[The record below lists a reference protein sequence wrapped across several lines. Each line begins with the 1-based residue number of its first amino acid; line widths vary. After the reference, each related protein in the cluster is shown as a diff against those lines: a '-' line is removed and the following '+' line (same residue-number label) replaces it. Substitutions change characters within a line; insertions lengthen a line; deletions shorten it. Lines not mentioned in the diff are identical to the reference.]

1 MYTYTPTTEKAKTI
15 RQELKQLGYNNKKVS
30 VRCDGGSINVTLK
43 FIPNTEQVKEVKK
56 VAEKFEKIHYDE
68 ATGEILSGGNT
79 FVFVEYPR
87 NEEELKRQSRY
98 LY

>member
-1 MYTYTPTTEKAKTI
+1 MYTYIPTTERAKNI

-30 VRCDGGSINVTLK
+30 VRCDGGSINVILK

-79 FVFVEYPR
+79 FVFVEYPQ
-87 NEEELKRQSRY
+87 NEKELKSKLRY
-98 LY
+98 L

>member
-1 MYTYTPTTEKAKTI
+1 M
-15 RQELKQLGYNNKKVS
+15 V
-30 VRCDGGSINVTLK
+30 
-43 FIPNTEQVKEVKK
+43 
-56 VAEKFEKIHYDE
+56 DE

>member
-1 MYTYTPTTEKAKTI
+1 MYIYISTTERAKII

-68 ATGEILSGGNT
+68 VTGEILSGGNT

-87 NEEELKRQSRY
+87 NEEELKRLSCY